1 MVNETITLFT
11 APNKAVYLYDLLNPI
26 FSQLVVAIIL
36 LLIGFVVGKAVGR
49 LIQKA
54 LSEFELNKIVR
65 HSFGLRIKLE
75 VIISSLITYFIY
87 FIAVVMA
94 LEVMN
99 LRSIIVYIFSAGVIL
114 IIILSVILGIKDFI
128 PNFVAGLAIQR
139 KEFIKEGDKVRF
151 ENVSGKIVDF
161 NLNDVK
167 IETKKGD
174 IIFVPN
180 SQFVKSKFVKL
191 KK

>member
-1 MVNETITLFT
+1 MANETMTLFD
-11 APNKAVYLYDLLNPI
+11 APSKVKYLYDLLTPL
-26 FSQLVVAIIL
+26 FSQLVVAVIV
-36 LLIGFVVGKAVGR
+36 LLIGFVIGKAAGR
-49 LIQKA
+49 LSQKA
-54 LSEFELNKIVR
+54 LAELELNKLVKHTIGIR
-65 HSFGLRIKLE
+65 LKLE
-75 VIISSLITYFIY
+75 TIIAGFITYFIY
-87 FIAVVMA
+87 FIAIVMA

-99 LRSIIVYIFSAGVIL
+99 LRSIIVYIISGGVIL
-114 IIILSVILGIKDFI
+114 IIILSIILGIKDFI

-139 KEFIKEGDKVRF
+139 KEFIKEGDKVKF
-151 ENVSGKIVDF
+151 ENVSGKIIDF

-174 IIFVPN
+174 VIFVPN